1 MATQRPNI
9 FAEAEELDVSSF
21 APKAAPDRSAP
32 PIEQVR
38 AVTAAANFRSREPI
52 TAMAPTPRQARRYR
66 TGRTAQ
72 FNVRTTPATVD
83 AFYAIADRK
92 GWKVGETLERALAA
106 LERELAGS

>member
-1 MATQRPNI
+1 MHADRH
-9 FAEAEELDVSSF
+9 VSSF
-21 APKAAPDRSAP
+21 VPKTVPDHAAP

-38 AVTAAANFRSREPI
+38 AVTAAANFRSREPAAA
-52 TAMAPTPRQARRYR
+52 TPTPRQARRYR

-92 GWKVGETLERALAA
+92 GWKVGETLEHALAA